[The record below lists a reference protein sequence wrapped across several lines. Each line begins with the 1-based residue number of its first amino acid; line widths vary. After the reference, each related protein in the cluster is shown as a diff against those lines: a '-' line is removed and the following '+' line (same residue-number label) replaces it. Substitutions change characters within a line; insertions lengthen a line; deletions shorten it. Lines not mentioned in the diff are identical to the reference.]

1 MGESIN
7 NSIPAGDEQELT
19 SDPAEIIELERLP
32 TAASVGLTSQDIQI
46 NRGLVMDSLH
56 YSPSSHFYHS
66 SDEDMNPNSEITFN
80 YNNRIP
86 EEVESPR
93 KSHSP
98 EVERPS
104 YVRTTGSLMFQYRF
118 SQISI

>member
-7 NSIPAGDEQELT
+7 NSIPAGDEQELA

-46 NRGLVMDSLH
+46 NRGLVMDS
-56 YSPSSHFYHS
+56 PSSHFYHS
-66 SDEDMNPNSEITFN
+66 SDDDMNPNSEITFN

-86 EEVESPR
+86 EEVESP
-93 KSHSP
+93 KESHSP

-118 SQISI
+118 SQFSI